1 MRYNIGDPIDPAV
14 RDYPALYI
22 NKTIELLEKQ
32 NPNKNTIIVEIGS
45 MRMPLNHPLSEDRH
59 ECCCDGHSSIHFGL
73 CKNSVFYSVD
83 INPDATRN
91 TKEVFTRFNLPTFNI
106 FTADGLEF
114 LKSFPFQI
122 DLLFLDAWDVDLPDS
137 QQKHLDAYNMA
148 KPHLTERSL
157 ILIDDTDVELTDRG
171 IVFADG
177 LSGKGKL
184 VIPQAMEDGYKVI
197 FSGRQTLLS
206 KV

>member
-22 NKTIELLEKQ
+22 NKALEILEQQ
-32 NPNKNTIIVEIGS
+32 NPNKKTIIVEIGS
-45 MRMPLNHPLSEDRH
+45 MRMALRHPLGEDRH
-59 ECCCDGHSSIHFGL
+59 DCCCDGHSSIIFGL
-73 CKNSVFYSVD
+73 SKNSTFYSVD
-83 INPDATRN
+83 INPDATQN
-91 TKEVFTRFNLPTFNI
+91 TKDTFKNFNLPTTNI
-106 FTADGLEF
+106 YTRDGIEF
-114 LKSFPFQI
+114 LSSFPFEI

-137 QQKHLDAYNMA
+137 MQKHLDAYNIA
-148 KPHLTERSL
+148 KPKLSPTGL
-157 ILIDDTDVELTDRG
+157 ILIDDTDVELTDHG

-177 LSGKGKL
+177 LAGKGKL
-184 VIPQAMEDGYKVI
+184 VIPQAIADGYKVI